1 MTTTLEPLKQGQR
14 DKNLDILR
22 GFAMAGVLFVYCAG
36 DMNIS
41 KAYVNSPV
49 DEAIKWFKWVMI
61 EGRMYGMLLLVF
73 GIGFSVQ
80 LQKANQRGESLVP
93 VFSRRLIGLLL
104 IGSIHAIFLSSRDIL
119 IFYAIAGFALL
130 PARRFSPR
138 QLLVFIFIVFIAWT
152 TLPEILKA
160 VGIKLNKINSWVS
173 PNNYPA
179 YLAFNWDFFKS
190 YHQLYTIY
198 FDMLL
203 FFLIGF
209 YVGKT
214 GLLKRIE
221 TERKLRRRFLLV
233 SFIVSAVL
241 APFLY
246 GWLYSSGFEIIFE
259 KITSSSLKTLFKYA
273 AGLLW
278 QIHVLSF
285 VTLYA
290 TLLISLNAFK
300 YGQNLLQPLAAFGQM
315 AMSNYL
321 IQSILIVPYALWF
334 DKFNH
339 MPPFNGTILF
349 LTVLVFQLI
358 FSSWWLKHFRF
369 GPFEW
374 LLRSGTYW
382 QWQPIKK
389 KRLSAV
395 MSNDFAAPAVT
406 VE

>member
-1 MTTTLEPLKQGQR
+1 MIKTLEPLKQGQR

-22 GFAMAGVLFVYCAG
+22 GFAMAGVLFVFCAG
-36 DMNIS
+36 DINIS
-41 KAYVNSPV
+41 KDYVNSPL

-61 EGRMYGMLLLVF
+61 EGRMYGMLLMVF

-104 IGSIHAIFLSSRDIL
+104 IGFIHAIFLSTRDIL
-119 IFYAIAGFALL
+119 MFYAVAGFALL

-138 QLLVFIFIVFIAWT
+138 KLLIFIVIAFITWM

-160 VGIKLNKINSWVS
+160 VGIKFVRIDSWVS
-173 PNNYPA
+173 PNDYPA
-179 YLAFNWDFFKS
+179 YLAYNWDFFKS
-190 YHQLYTIY
+190 YHQIYTIY

-203 FFLIGF
+203 FFLVGF

-214 GLLKRIE
+214 RLLTRIE
-221 TERKLRRRFLLV
+221 TERKLRRQSLLV
-233 SFIVSAVL
+233 SFIVSAAL
-241 APFLY
+241 ASFLY
-246 GWLYSSGFEIIFE
+246 GWFYVGGSEIIFE
-259 KITSSSLKTLFKYA
+259 KITSSWLKILFRYA

-278 QIHVLSF
+278 QTHVLSF

-290 TLLISLNAFK
+290 TILISLNALK
-300 YGQNLLQPLAAFGQM
+300 YGQKLLQLLAAFGQM

-334 DKFNH
+334 DKFDH
-339 MPPFNGTILF
+339 MPPFNGTVLF
-349 LTVLVFQLI
+349 LTVLGFQLI

-374 LLRSGTYW
+374 LLRSFTYW
-382 QWQPIKK
+382 QWQPIKV
-389 KRLSAV
+389 KRVNEVL
-395 MSNDFAAPAVT
+395 SNDLAASVVT